1 MSTHCAGPDQKLGP
15 DGPEIVLALLGELG
29 RHVILRLSAD
39 GEARLCEHQLL
50 GVATE
55 RFPARAAFLSS
66 AAVILARGKSIV
78 LLDNELRNRAA
89 AVEGGSEI
97 RALSRVSDVEW
108 CAGGDENELRFIC
121 CPGSF
126 VFNSPDLFRREI

>member
-1 MSTHCAGPDQKLGP
+1 ML
-15 DGPEIVLALLGELG
+15 
-29 RHVILRLSAD
+29 LRLSPD
-39 GEARLCEHQLL
+39 GEARLCQNQLL

-55 RFPARAAFLSS
+55 RGPAHAVFLS
-66 AAVILARGKSIV
+66 ANVAVLARGKSVV
-78 LLDNELRNRAA
+78 LLDKELKNRAA

-97 RALSRVSDVEW
+97 RALARVSNVEW

-126 VFNSPDLFRREI
+126 VFSNPDLYS